1 MSKIDKDKMQIIQYR
16 LDQAVETIDVVQ
28 LLIDNDKLPA
38 AVNRIY
44 YGIFYSLLALGL
56 NHNFQTS
63 KHLQLIGW
71 FNKEFI
77 KPGLIEMTYGNI
89 LRKAYE
95 NRTSGDYDSFCE
107 FEKEEVQFL
116 FGEMKLFIEKIKTY
130 IFGGNNK
137 L

>member
-28 LLIDNDKLPA
+28 LLIDNDKLPV

-44 YGIFYSLLALGL
+44 YGVFYSLLALSL
-56 NHNFQTS
+56 KHDSQTS

-71 FNKEFI
+71 FNREFI
-77 KPGLIEMTYGNI
+77 KKEKIEVIYGNI

-107 FEKEEVQFL
+107 FEMEEVIFL
-116 FGEMKLFIEKIKTY
+116 FSKMKLFIERIKAYILNDDNKI
-130 IFGGNNK
+130 
-137 L
+137 